1 MTSIFSALNTIA
13 DDELTKHQ
21 ANSSPVMIVNLLARN
36 IRVLVPEGLSP
47 CINKRGSFQVL
58 LLFFCPKL
66 MLSFWHIVSDCTEW
80 IRRHYP
86 SRRTR
91 QFLFHD
97 PQILSK
103 RFQVQRLRWHVPP
116 YGTSTNSFC
125 VFGWKE
131 CRPICLC
138 DWCQWKPL
146 QWIKRCHCF
155 SAILLSGKENL
166 LLWHWFEWRTE
177 TTGMMFTQNSI
188 SFI

>member
-1 MTSIFSALNTIA
+1 
-13 DDELTKHQ
+13 
-21 ANSSPVMIVNLLARN
+21 
-36 IRVLVPEGLSP
+36 
-47 CINKRGSFQVL
+47 
-58 LLFFCPKL
+58 
-66 MLSFWHIVSDCTEW
+66 MLSFWQIVSDCTEC
-80 IRRHYP
+80 IHRHYP

-91 QFLFHD
+91 QFLFHN

-103 RFQVQRLRWHVPP
+103 RFQVQRLRWHVPS
-116 YGTSTNSFC
+116 YGTPTNSFC

-131 CRPICLC
+131 CRSICLC

-177 TTGMMFTQNSI
+177 KAGMMFTQKLYILYLNAYGQDPEIRMGDKMSI
-188 SFI
+188 ENHGSRCLLCFDLVPGLILGLRLVNERRRYKVTSSLIDWSQT